1 MKHLNQNEEFRF
13 NEVLFEHRN
22 KAYGAYAL
30 RNESDRILTKSLFI
44 GIGLLAVASITPMI
58 ISAFRTVDDG
68 IKEGG
73 YVLPPPTYIEEDP
86 PKDQPVQVKPQS
98 QQAEKIKTIDTR
110 VPEPK
115 KEVTNE
121 KEIVEHPEKAIAS
134 THTSEGKEVTTHT
147 YTPVVPS
154 VGPGTVGPP
163 QIVPQVLP
171 KSGNEILEGGEL
183 GQEAS
188 YAGGIDSFRKK
199 MMDNF
204 DGSGFEGSGDVMKT
218 IVTFIVEKDGTISG
232 IKANGKDSGF
242 NSEAI
247 RTIKSIRG
255 AWKPAKNK
263 QGELVRSYFRFPV
276 SMKFE

>member
-44 GIGLLAVASITPMI
+44 GVGLLAAISITPMI
-58 ISAFRTVDDG
+58 ISAFRTPVVVV
-68 IKEGG
+68 EPP
-73 YVLPPPTYIEEDP
+73 YFPPPTVVDVDP
-86 PKDQPVQVKPQS
+86 PKDPPVQVKPQS
-98 QQAEKIKTIDTR
+98 QQAEKIKTFDNR

-115 KEVTNE
+115 QVVTNE
-121 KEIVEHPEKAIAS
+121 KEVVEHPEKAIAS
-134 THTSEGKEVTTHT
+134 THTSEGKEVTTQT
-147 YTPVVPS
+147 YIPVAPTL
-154 VGPGTVGPP
+154 GPGTVGPP
-163 QIVPQVLP
+163 QVLPQVFP

-232 IKANGKDSGF
+232 IKASGTDSGF